1 MSPNGSILTFAQ
13 PFASAFWLM
22 IVRLQDRQ
30 HELRAHAEAENEILN
45 AGYTAQIR
53 ARLRICPQQFRFIR
67 VQFSPQF
74 FFASRD
80 LRDRPVVFRAAPDRS
95 IDRRE
100 APAVNVFKDF
110 SHTLHLQSCGSKALN
125 ATNVKPY

>member
-1 MSPNGSILTFAQ
+1 
-13 PFASAFWLM
+13 M

-45 AGYTAQIR
+45 AGYTTQIR

-80 LRDRPVVFRAAPDRS
+80 LRDRPVIFRAAPDRS
-95 IDRRE
+95 IGR
-100 APAVNVFKDF
+100 
-110 SHTLHLQSCGSKALN
+110 
-125 ATNVKPY
+125 

>member
-53 ARLRICPQQFRFIR
+53 ARL
-67 VQFSPQF
+67 
-74 FFASRD
+74 
-80 LRDRPVVFRAAPDRS
+80 
-95 IDRRE
+95 
-100 APAVNVFKDF
+100 
-110 SHTLHLQSCGSKALN
+110 
-125 ATNVKPY
+125 